1 MQRSQ
6 WYYWRLEK
14 ALNLFKD
21 MHLSLNLF
29 IAMHDHGQSAN
40 VNQTPVPRATMPDA
54 ASPLLAQVEAAEYE
68 FASIWRQAQVSGA
81 EACMV
86 RGDTPRHHYQLA
98 VTGVQRKFELPYVF
112 C

>member
-6 WYYWRLEK
+6 WYYWQLEK

-21 MHLSLNLF
+21 MHFALNLF

-54 ASPLLAQVEAAEYE
+54 ASPLAAPLQPVLYFRIE
-68 FASIWRQAQVSGA
+68 FVYIPLHCAR
-81 EACMV
+81 
-86 RGDTPRHHYQLA
+86 
-98 VTGVQRKFELPYVF
+98 
-112 C
+112 